1 MNYIKLLFTIF
12 LVFSFLIIVYAWL
25 LLKKL
30 NYSNYFTLSQQI
42 FTSLFIGILI
52 FVISSLILALL
63 FEKRT

>member
-1 MNYIKLLFTIF
+1 MNYMKLLFTIF

-42 FTSLFIGILI
+42 FTTLFIGILI

>member
-1 MNYIKLLFTIF
+1 MKLLFTIF

-42 FTSLFIGILI
+42 FTTLFIGILI

>member
-1 MNYIKLLFTIF
+1 MNYIKILFTIF

-42 FTSLFIGILI
+42 FTTLFIGILI